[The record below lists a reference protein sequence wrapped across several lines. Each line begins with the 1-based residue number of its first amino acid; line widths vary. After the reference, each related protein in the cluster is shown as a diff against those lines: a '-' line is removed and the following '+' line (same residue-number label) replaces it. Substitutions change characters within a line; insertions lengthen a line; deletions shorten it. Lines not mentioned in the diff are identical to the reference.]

1 MAVFNVADVAPVQT
15 RTLLNMAL
23 REFLFFTKFE
33 EPVADQPA
41 GIIPSNRLEDKN
53 PPSRTDIVLAFR
65 LLVAI
70 VRA

>member
-1 MAVFNVADVAPVQT
+1 
-15 RTLLNMAL
+15 MAL